1 MSQPLS
7 GYHQDPRSDSTCRMI
22 AYDEQLDVPV
32 FLTERDRV
40 FVHDGHTMS
49 NWTLADPKAELRDWL
64 PPGQYDLA
72 MDALSRY
79 SLRT

>member
-1 MSQPLS
+1 LSQPLT
-7 GYHQDPRSDSTCRMI
+7 GYHQDPRSDASCRMI
-22 AYDEQLDVPV
+22 AYDEQLDVSA

-40 FVHDGHTMS
+40 FVHDGQTMS
-49 NWTLADPKAELRDWL
+49 NWTLANPKEELRDWL
-64 PPGQYDLA
+64 PPVHYDLA